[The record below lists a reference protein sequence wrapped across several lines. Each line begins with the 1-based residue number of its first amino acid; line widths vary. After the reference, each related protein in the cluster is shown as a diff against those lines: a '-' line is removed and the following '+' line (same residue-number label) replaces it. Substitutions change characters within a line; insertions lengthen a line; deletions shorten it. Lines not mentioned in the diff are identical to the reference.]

1 MKSRAASM
9 TGVGLLYPNDF
20 AISNAVSPLTSRCT
34 TRRPSM
40 SPPQQHCATSAESR
54 IRADWPCCMDQWKG
68 RTHSYLVLGSCDA
81 DGLRASQ
88 LQHAVEDVD
97 GKPRP
102 RSPDADPCVSAAHR
116 RSRLWTCPWWPRSW
130 RVCCSLTLSAIPYGP
145 Y

>member
-54 IRADWPCCMDQWKG
+54 IRADHRQSLDHLRDIRADC
-68 RTHSYLVLGSCDA
+68 SVV
-81 DGLRASQ
+81 DGL
-88 LQHAVEDVD
+88 
-97 GKPRP
+97 G
-102 RSPDADPCVSAAHR
+102 VSHGPAI
-116 RSRLWTCPWWPRSW
+116 LVTMTTEPIG
-130 RVCCSLTLSAIPYGP
+130 SL
-145 Y
+145 